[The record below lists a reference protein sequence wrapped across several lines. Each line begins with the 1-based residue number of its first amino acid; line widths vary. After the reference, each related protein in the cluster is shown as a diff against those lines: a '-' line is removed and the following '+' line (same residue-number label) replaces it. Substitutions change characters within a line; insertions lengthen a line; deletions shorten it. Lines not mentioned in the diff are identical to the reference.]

1 MPLDY
6 ARRPPYARPFRDV
19 EPIIDATG
27 TIRAVGQ
34 IIQFMLRR
42 AQFSVG
48 VPDTSFFP
56 FSAICHLGLTFPSG
70 FYTGTGFYI
79 RDDLILT
86 CGHNL
91 FDQTPDGSGTES
103 CTQVVVSVGQQDAS
117 TRLARFTVNASDFD
131 AHYTW
136 VASGATNRGFDLGI
150 LRVTTPPP
158 NGEFFHLIN
167 HSPAADT
174 PIAVCGYGGEE
185 VDSDKQ
191 HLDIDRVR
199 AITPDIE
206 NFDYNLQ
213 TRRGNSG
220 SPVFA
225 YFTDAGGEMPET
237 IPVMGVHVASESSQL
252 NRGVLLTPDKIDWAM
267 GGGNTSVSTFSL
279 RRGRAMSALGGLPL
293 VQRTDGRL
301 GGLPLLRA
309 GAAPVAQAQGWAR
322 PMARHWIVID
332 ETARGGMSVARRTFG
347 HPTHDLSGVTDLSVR
362 VANMPSG
369 GSVVW
374 NVPHADHQ
382 PRVIFEDG
390 SSTSHTLRG
399 VTTARLRCTAAGPVA
414 IDVMVK
420 DAGGTTVES
429 NKYWLSS
436 PQFVLV
442 AIHATTDA
450 FFDAMGMTA
459 QRAAIYTEM
468 RATLRHLYRNVN
480 VRFVFPGEALP
491 LHLGLASDPDF
502 PGGVQVLPA
511 VQYAEVIGSDSVL
524 NPETGAAYRT
534 TQHGQAHLRTTMP
547 GRMQDHVLAR
557 GLVHHFANTRPEI
570 AHVQAEA
577 TGGRLTAGDLAL
589 AATMFGRLIGENLAH
604 EVGHHLAGF
613 TEDHQGTTLLEE
625 GRLRSNQERTGMTI
639 QTTAPLLT
647 DHGRGTV
654 NELPANVLRTFE
666 AFLPV
671 NPPIDQAG
679 VDVRPGVGSF
689 ALGARPRGWVNRPA
703 GRSLS
708 EARVHLPGTTVLS
721 GWQSSAFVFALDAA
735 FRTVMAANP
744 ATAFFAPF
752 LSVDRILDI
761 CDRFGVTLAV
771 GTSITGGLMEGGSA
785 GVGIVF
791 GPGQNIGFYG
801 TKASVLGWIASA
813 GISAQ
818 LTFIKGPPSLM
829 DGAGWMAGVS
839 ISTLGW
845 FTEDLVDAPIG
856 AHAVFGG
863 DGTHIGYALEFGLSV
878 GVPILSLIEVFGQRT
893 ETAMTFGSGHRTRA
907 LSAGT
912 TDGLAA
918 AVEHAM
924 AEGAT
929 RAEAEAFLSP
939 FFPQAGQAD
948 RASERAY
955 HGPGKAR
962 ARR

>member
-1 MPLDY
+1 MAMPFDY
-6 ARRPPYARPFRDV
+6 ARATPRLARPFGEV
-19 EPIIDATG
+19 EPIIDATNTFG
-27 TIRAVGQ
+27 AIAQ
-34 IIQFMLRR
+34 IIGFLQRR
-42 AQFSVG
+42 ARFSVG

-91 FDQTPDGSGTES
+91 FDKTPDRRGTEACS
-103 CTQVVVSVGQQDAS
+103 QVVVSVGQQDAA

-136 VASGATNRGFDLGI
+136 VQSGATNRGFDLGI

-158 NGEFFHLIN
+158 RGEHFTLIN

-185 VDSDKQ
+185 VDSDRQ

-225 YFTDAGGEMPET
+225 YYGDSGAEMPET
-237 IPVMGVHVASESSQL
+237 IPVMGVHVAGESDTL

-267 GGGNTSVSTFSL
+267 GGGNTSVSSFSL
-279 RRGRAMSALGGLPL
+279 RRGRSLAALGGLPL
-293 VQRTDGRL
+293 MRRNEDRL
-301 GGLPLLRA
+301 GGLPLIRP
-309 GAAPVAQAQGWAR
+309 GAAPVAQAQGWSRPLAR
-322 PMARHWIVID
+322 SWIVID
-332 ETARGGMSVARRTFG
+332 QGASGGMSVAKRTFG
-347 HPTHDLSGVTDLSVR
+347 HPTHDLSGITDLSVR
-362 VANMPSG
+362 VPNMPSG

-374 NVPHADHQ
+374 NVPDTDHQ
-382 PRVIFEDG
+382 ARVIFESG
-390 SSTSHTLRG
+390 ASTTHTLRG
-399 VTTARLRCTAAGPVA
+399 TTSARLRSTAAGPVA
-414 IDVMVK
+414 VDVMVK

-450 FFDAMGMTA
+450 FFDAIGLTA
-459 QRAAIYTEM
+459 QRAAVYAEM
-468 RATLRHLYRNVN
+468 RATVRHLFRNVN
-480 VRFVFPGEALP
+480 VRFVFPGETLP

-502 PGGVQVLPA
+502 PGGVQVLPS
-511 VQYAEVIGSDSVL
+511 VQYAEIIGDDSVTH
-524 NPETGAAYRT
+524 PATGLPYDPD
-534 TQHGQAHLRTTMP
+534 QHGEAHPTGTMP
-547 GRMQDHVLAR
+547 GRMAGHALAR
-557 GLVHHFANTRPEI
+557 GLIHHFANTRPEI

-577 TGGRLTAGDLAL
+577 TAGRLSAAERAL
-589 AATMFGRLIGENLAH
+589 AATMYGRLMGENLAH
-604 EVGHHLAGF
+604 EVGHFLANILVL
-613 TEDHQGTTLLEE
+613 HQPAGLMQSGGGRTT
-625 GRLRSNQERTGMTI
+625 RERTGMTV
-639 QTTAPLLT
+639 QTTAPILT
-647 DHGRGTV
+647 DHGRATV
-654 NELPANVLRTFE
+654 NDLPADILRAFE

-679 VDVRPGVGSF
+679 VTVRGGVGSF
-689 ALGARPRGWVNRPA
+689 ALAARGWVNRPA
-703 GRSLS
+703 RSLS
-708 EARVHLPGTTVLS
+708 EAKIHLPGATVLT
-721 GWQSSAFVFALDAA
+721 GWQASAFVFALNAA
-735 FRTVMAANP
+735 FQTALAATP
-744 ATAFFAPF
+744 GAALLAPF
-752 LSVDRILDI
+752 LSIDRVLDL

-771 GTSITGGLMEGGSA
+771 GTGFTGGVGNGA
-785 GVGIVF
+785 GVSAGIVF

-801 TKASVLGWIASA
+801 TRAAVMGWIASA
-813 GISAQ
+813 GLSAQ

-845 FTEDLVDAPIG
+845 FTEDLVDAPVG

-878 GVPILSLIEVFGQRT
+878 GVPVLSLIEVFGQHT
-893 ETAMTFGSGHRTRA
+893 DTAMTFGTGGRGSSGGRA
-907 LSAGT
+907 RGRGLSATGQ
-912 TDGLAA
+912 DAFAA
-918 AVEHAM
+918 AVEHAV
-924 AEGAT
+924 AQGAT
-929 RAEAEAFLSP
+929 RAEAEAFLAP
-939 FFPQAGQAD
+939 FYPQVG
-948 RASERAY
+948 
-955 HGPGKAR
+955 
-962 ARR
+962 